1 MFMQIQVNADHTVTT
16 PAGFSEYVRKTIEE
30 TLHHCKSQ
38 ITRVEVHFSDENG
51 GKAGGNDKR
60 CMMEARLAGRK
71 PIAITDQAETLDEV
85 ISGAAEK
92 LKHAV
97 AKILEKEHDHH
108 PKFSDTDTFGQTNG
122 KSETL
127 LF

>member
-1 MFMQIQVNADHTVTT
+1 MQIQVNADHTVTT
-16 PAGFSEYVRKTIEE
+16 PTGFSEYVRKTIEE
-30 TLHHCKSQ
+30 TLHNCKSQ
-38 ITRVEVHFSDENG
+38 ITRVEVHFRDENG
-51 GKAGGNDKR
+51 AKAGSNDKR
-60 CMMEARLAGRK
+60 CVMEARLAGRK
-71 PIAITDQAETLDEV
+71 PIAVTDQADTLDEV

-108 PKFSDTDTFGQTNG
+108 PRFAETDTYAQTSD
-122 KSETL
+122 KSETV